1 MSIKRTCPISNFT
14 SASDGMRFPYHDLP
28 NLTRSED
35 SDLRTEQHLLREA
48 EPWETDSLQFLVER
62 RHFLRDD
69 FFPTFRE
76 LGCLRP
82 DIVYRCF
89 DAIGGRGVDV
99 LNFLEQIFGRIQRVQ
114 RRSRTRSGVGG
125 SQFL

>member
-1 MSIKRTCPISNFT
+1 M
-14 SASDGMRFPYHDLP
+14 
-28 NLTRSED
+28 
-35 SDLRTEQHLLREA
+35 
-48 EPWETDSLQFLVER
+48 QFLVER

-99 LNFLEQIFGRIQRVQ
+99 LNFLEQIFGRIQGVQ
-114 RRSRTRSGVGG
+114 RRSRARSRVGR
-125 SQFL
+125 SQLP